1 MPEKSSPSS
10 KRQELTQQIDWALR
24 ELSTSTVL
32 AATSIA
38 QKVGMGSNDLKCAE
52 LLVRNGPM
60 TAGQLAK
67 ATGLTSGAITGIVD
81 RLEKA
86 GWARRVDDP
95 QDRRRVFIHPGPQ
108 DNQKTAAELYASHT
122 KVMDLLLS
130 DYTDEQM
137 IFILEFVRRL
147 TSINYEEAGKT
158 KAALENEETQW
169 D

>member
-1 MPEKSSPSS
+1 MRKKSSPAS
-10 KRQELTQQIDWALR
+10 KRQELTRQIDWALR

-32 AATSIA
+32 AASSIA
-38 QKVGMGSNDLKCAE
+38 QKVGMGPNDLKCGE

-86 GWARRVDDP
+86 GWARREADP
-95 QDRRRVFIHPGPQ
+95 HDRRRVIVHPGPQ
-108 DNQKTAAELYASHT
+108 NNPKTAADLYDAHE
-122 KVMDLLLS
+122 KNMDLLLS
-130 DYTDEQM
+130 DYTDEQLS
-137 IFILEFVRRL
+137 FLLQFVRRL
-147 TSINYEEAGKT
+147 TLVNYDEAGS
-158 KAALENEETQW
+158 